1 MDCLSGKGHLHHK
14 SCQVEA
20 KDGSYLC
27 PHCGEKSLQV
37 IHHQTYKR
45 RTETQRSNSRSSSS
59 TSQNKKYVCY
69 ITRTL
74 LYFMCFYTA
83 LAKYLKL
90 IAKCQS
96 NSTLGNYK
104 SLANKE

>member
-14 SCQVEA
+14 SCQVKA

-45 RTETQRSNSRSSSS
+45 RAETQRSNSRSSSS

-69 ITRTL
+69 RANVCYITRITL
-74 LYFMCFYTA
+74 YPFLHFGQ
-83 LAKYLKL
+83 
-90 IAKCQS
+90 I
-96 NSTLGNYK
+96 
-104 SLANKE
+104 